1 MITERRYTLVAKSP
15 EKSVYLFPV
24 LEDTGGFRVRF
35 RHHNISGL
43 RLLSNRGY
51 AGCLIV
57 SLFNPFPITG
67 SAAAGRIIRLNRV
80 ESLGASEKTRFQCA
94 IKRRDGRGRQRQMD
108 GAGINPLA
116 IALWKAQ
123 NRCL

>member
-1 MITERRYTLVAKSP
+1 MITDSRYTLVAESS
-15 EKSVYLFPV
+15 EKAVFVLPV
-24 LEDTGGFRVRF
+24 LEDTGYCRICF
-35 RHHNISGL
+35 RHYYVSVL
-43 RLLSNRGY
+43 RLLFNSGY

-57 SLFNPFPITG
+57 SLFNPFPATG

-80 ESLGASEKTRFQCA
+80 ESLGASEKLDFQRA
-94 IKRRDGRGRQRQMD
+94 IKRLYGKGRQRPMD

>member
-1 MITERRYTLVAKSP
+1 MITDSRYTPVAESSGKAEYVLP
-15 EKSVYLFPV
+15 D
-24 LEDTGGFRVRF
+24 LEDKGCRRVCFPRYGVP
-35 RHHNISGL
+35 GL
-43 RLLSNRGY
+43 RLLINRRY

-80 ESLGASEKTRFQCA
+80 ESLEASEKLNFQCA
-94 IKRRDGRGRQRQMD
+94 IKWLNGKGRQRPMD